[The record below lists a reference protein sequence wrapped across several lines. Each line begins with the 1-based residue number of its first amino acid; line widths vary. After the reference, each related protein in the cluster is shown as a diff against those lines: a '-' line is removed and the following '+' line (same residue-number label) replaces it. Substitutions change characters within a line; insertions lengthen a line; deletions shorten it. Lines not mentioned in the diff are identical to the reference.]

1 MKIICIYDNILLNRN
16 LLEKYEQMKINEGNV
31 NEVEEIEIK
40 LNQLKELKENILS
53 NNITN
58 REKEEKEFI
67 DKKHLI
73 EIDDFNKMIN
83 TTFDEYNLNH
93 NILKEQLLEKQERE
107 KNKLIEEFQKN
118 IYKQNLNNSPKLKEL
133 ERLKKYYLNKKDF
146 DKANYY
152 DYEIENFIKLEKE
165 KNRIKEHNNLKLKLK
180 NLDKIHEK
188 QINEFEHQFKKKCD
202 KFNIDKKNELLK
214 IIHRQKK
221 ESENLNT
228 LYKEE
233 KMNLKNNK
241 KNISL
246 FQNISISN
254 NSNLTDI

>member
-1 MKIICIYDNILLNRN
+1 MKI
-16 LLEKYEQMKINEGNV
+16 KEGNV
-31 NEVEEIEIK
+31 NEVEEIDIK
-40 LNQLKELKENILS
+40 INQLKKIKENILS
-53 NNITN
+53 NVIKN

-83 TTFDEYNLNH
+83 TTYEEYVLNH
-93 NILKEQLLEKQERE
+93 NILKEKLLEKQEKE
-107 KNKLIEEFQKN
+107 KNLLINEFQIN
-118 IYKQNLNNSPKLKEL
+118 IYNENLSNSPKLKEL

-146 DKANYY
+146 VNANYY
-152 DYEIENFIKLEKE
+152 DNEIENFIKSEKE
-165 KNRIKEHNNLKLKLK
+165 KIRIKGQNNLKLKLK
-180 NLDKIHEK
+180 NLQKIHDK

-202 KFNIDKKNELLK
+202 KLNIDKKNELLK

-221 ESENLNT
+221 ESENLKT

-233 KMNLKNNK
+233 KANLKKPK